1 MNPRVF
7 APAKINLTL
16 QVGRPRADSRHPLQS
31 MIAFADVGDWVEAAP
46 AAEFSL
52 HASGPFASAVAAD
65 DSNLVL
71 RAARALAA
79 ALGEGRGAVLR
90 LTKNLPVAS
99 GIGGGSSD
107 AAATLKAL
115 NALWGAGLGE
125 ARLCELARAL
135 GADVP
140 VCVGARGAYMTGTG
154 EDFAPL
160 DLPELDAVL
169 VNPLRPLATA
179 AVYRQFDAMKLG
191 ADFHARP
198 PGAWRERGACLAA
211 IAACGNDLE
220 APARALMPELAE
232 MRALLAADTRVRQ
245 VGLSGSGATLFAL
258 ADDRVSAQAIAA
270 ALQRARPL
278 WWIKPARLGAL
289 DAGGSGV

>member
-1 MNPRVF
+1 MNPRFF

-16 QVGRPRADSRHPLQS
+16 QVGRPRADGRHPLQS

-46 AAEFSL
+46 AAELSL
-52 HASGPFASAVAAD
+52 RVSGRFASEIAAD
-65 DSNLVL
+65 ESNLVL

-79 ALGEGRGAVLR
+79 ALGEGRGAALA
-90 LTKNLPVAS
+90 LTKHLPIAS

-115 NALWGAGLGE
+115 NALWGVGLDE
-125 ARLCELARAL
+125 VRLCEIACAL

-140 VCVGARGAYMTGTG
+140 VCVSARAAYMTGTG

-169 VNPLRPLATA
+169 VNPLRRLATA
-179 AVYRQFDAMKLG
+179 EVYRQFDVMNLG
-191 ADFHARP
+191 ANFKPRP
-198 PGAWRERGACLAA
+198 AGAWRERGACLAA

-220 APARALMPELAE
+220 APARALLPELAE
-232 MRALLAADTRVRQ
+232 ASTLLNADPRVHH
-245 VGLSGSGATLFAL
+245 VGLSGSGASLFAL
-258 ADDRVSAQAIAA
+258 TDDRACALEIVL
-270 ALQRARPL
+270 ALQRVRPL